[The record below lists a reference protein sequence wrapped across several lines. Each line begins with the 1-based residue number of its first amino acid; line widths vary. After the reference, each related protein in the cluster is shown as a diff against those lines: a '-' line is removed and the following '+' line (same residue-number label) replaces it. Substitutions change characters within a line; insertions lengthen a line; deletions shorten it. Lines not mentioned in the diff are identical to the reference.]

1 MKKYIKLLSVAGFLI
16 LGTATGYTYT
26 SQLYREKAV
35 EAENKNYEAREE
47 NVVTLTSVGNIIF
60 HQSQIDG
67 AKDGKTYDF
76 SKSFEYIKDI
86 LSKSDI
92 SIGTLETVFAG
103 GGSYS
108 GFPLFNTPDEAL
120 RDIKNSGIDIINYGH
135 NHIVDKGAKA
145 IERTMEVTEEQGL
158 QYVGVKKDA
167 SYKKYLITEADD
179 IKIGFMSYVYETPAQ
194 KGKKAINSIPISKEI
209 ESMVNTFNYNDL
221 ANLYSDMK
229 KNIDSMKSEGA
240 QFIVL
245 EIHWGNEYDTKPSK
259 YQQDIAKK
267 ANELG
272 VDLILGGH
280 PHVIQPCE
288 VIKGKDKNTLVA
300 YSQGNF
306 LSNQCYEELKNR
318 LTEDG
323 YILKINLKKDSKV
336 EIKDYEIIPTWV
348 YREKQESGL
357 FVHRII
363 PVDEAIEDKDKF
375 NLSKDAFERVQK
387 SIADTEKILGDD
399 IKNVINIK

>member
-1 MKKYIKLLSVAGFLI
+1 MKKYIKLFSIIGFLV

-26 SQLYREKAV
+26 NELYKEKD
-35 EAENKNYEAREE
+35 ENKVELSKNEE
-47 NVVTLTSVGNIIF
+47 TVTLTSVGNIIF

-67 AKDGKTYDF
+67 AKEGKSYNF
-76 SKSFEYIKDI
+76 SKSFEYVKDI

-103 GGSYS
+103 GENYS

-120 RDIKNSGIDIINYGH
+120 NDIKDSGIDIVNYGH
-135 NHIVDKGAKA
+135 NHIVDKGVKA
-145 IERTMEVTEEQGL
+145 IERTMEVTEKQGI
-158 QYVGVKKDA
+158 QYIGVRKDA
-167 SYKKYLITEADD
+167 STKKYMITEADD
-179 IKIGFMSYVYETPAQ
+179 VKIGFMSYVYETPAQ

-209 ESMVNTFNYNDL
+209 EGMVNTFNYNEL
-221 ANLYSDMK
+221 TNLYSDMK

-259 YQQDIAKK
+259 YQKDIAKK

-288 VIKGKDKNTLVA
+288 VIKGNEKSTLVA

-323 YILKINLKKDSKV
+323 YILKVNLKKGPQVK
-336 EIKDYEIIPTWV
+336 IKDYEIMPTWV

-363 PVDEAIEDKDKF
+363 PIDEAIEAKDKF

-399 IKNVINIK
+399 TKNVISIN

>member
-1 MKKYIKLLSVAGFLI
+1 MKKYIKLFSIIGFLV

-26 SQLYREKAV
+26 NELYKEKN
-35 EAENKNYEAREE
+35 ENKVELSKNEDT
-47 NVVTLTSVGNIIF
+47 VSLISVGNIIF
-60 HQSQIDG
+60 HKSQIDG
-67 AKDGKTYDF
+67 AKEGKSYDF
-76 SKSFEYIKDI
+76 SKSFEYVKDI

-120 RDIKNSGIDIINYGH
+120 KDIKDSGIDIVNYGH

-158 QYVGVKKDA
+158 QYIGLRKEP
-167 SYKKYLITEADD
+167 STKKYLITEADD
-179 IKIGFMSYVYETPAQ
+179 IKIGFMSYVYETPSQ
-194 KGKKAINSIPISKEI
+194 KGNKAINSIPISKEI
-209 ESMVNTFNYNDL
+209 EGMVNTFNYNEL
-221 ANLYSDMK
+221 TNLYSDMK

-240 QFIVL
+240 QFIIL

-259 YQQDIAKK
+259 YQEDIAKK

-288 VIKGKDKNTLVA
+288 IIKGKEKSTLVA

-323 YILKINLKKDSKV
+323 YILKVNLKKGAKV